1 MSVNNTYTQRALPN
15 TLIDARFYKSY
26 VHFFYLSAGC
36 YRNLQ
41 GCERCAI
48 KCEINPI

>member
-26 VHFFYLSAGC
+26 VHFFLFVS
-36 YRNLQ
+36 RMLQ
-41 GCERCAI
+41 KSPGL
-48 KCEINPI
+48 